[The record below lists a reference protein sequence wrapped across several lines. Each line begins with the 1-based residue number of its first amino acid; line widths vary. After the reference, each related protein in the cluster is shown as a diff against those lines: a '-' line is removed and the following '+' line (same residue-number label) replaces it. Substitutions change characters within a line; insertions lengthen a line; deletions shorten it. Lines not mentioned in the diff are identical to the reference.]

1 MRIISGNR
9 RGLKLKA
16 PKGLDTRP
24 TEDRVKESV
33 FNILGQNFFDDLVLD
48 LFCGSG
54 ANGIEFIS
62 RGAKKSY
69 FVDKSKEAMD
79 CVKYNL
85 EKAKFL
91 DEAVLIEDHLN
102 KALRNLDVKFDYIY
116 MDPPFDRRDLYK
128 RAFKLIREN
137 KLLKPDGKLIVE
149 YNTDVPL
156 LIGEGFKEIKNKKY
170 GNTSISICGWD
181 VDESNICG

>member
-1 MRIISGNR
+1 MRIIAGSR
-9 RGLKLKA
+9 RGLKLIA

-33 FNILGQNFFDDLVLD
+33 FNMLGQNFFDDIVLD

-62 RGAKKSY
+62 RGAKKAY
-69 FVDKSKEAMD
+69 FVDKSKEAIA
-79 CVKYNL
+79 CVNKNL
-85 EKAKFL
+85 EKAKFS

-102 KALRNLDVKFDYIY
+102 QALKKLDLEFDYIY

-128 RAFKLIREN
+128 KAFKLIKEN
-137 KLLKPDGKLIVE
+137 KLLKADGKLIVE
-149 YNTDVPL
+149 YNTDKPP
-156 LIGEGFKEIKNKKY
+156 LIGEGFVELKNKKY

-181 VDESNICG
+181 ENESNICG